1 MLPPPPPHRQ
11 ETMQLWLRR
20 MPNCQDGA
28 DHRSAKPPSRSRAW
42 GGRQPTTQRTRADT
56 TRINDAA
63 NGEPKSQS
71 RRRISSTLWN
81 DANSRA
87 ETTPDG
93 NYHIICN
100 GLLPPPPSP
109 IRLTPRIA
117 PPIPRQNP
125 SNLTSHAATSKQ
137 TLDGVEKL
145 ERTNCRCVRG
155 SSPIAAGDGWS
166 RGILRWH
173 GSLPRWRR

>member
-100 GLLPPPPSP
+100 GLLPPPFPHPLNPTDCSP
-109 IRLTPRIA
+109 DPAAKPLKPHITR
-117 PPIPRQNP
+117 
-125 SNLTSHAATSKQ
+125 SNKQ
-137 TLDGVEKL
+137 TNP
-145 ERTNCRCVRG
+145 R
-155 SSPIAAGDGWS
+155 WS
-166 RGILRWH
+166 RKAGEN
-173 GSLPRWRR
+173 